1 MQAVRHYSR
10 TWPIDAVPAKV
21 AARAALL
28 VLWASPTDP
37 EQQAVRRWLM
47 SRVLAAAVSVAA
59 ELVEQAVQHY
69 PRMWLIAAVPAN
81 VAARAAMLV
90 SLASSAFVARS
101 TRHRLSALLLVF
113 AAVAAEAASECAAAE
128 AGATATDPERQAVQ
142 C

>member
-28 VLWASPTDP
+28 VSWASPTDP

-59 ELVEQAVQHY
+59 EPVEQAVQHY
-69 PRMWLIAAVPAN
+69 SRTLLPLFLLRLPVLQLVLLLLRRPA
-81 VAARAAMLV
+81 
-90 SLASSAFVARS
+90 ARS
-101 TRHRLSALLLVF
+101 THRPPS
-113 AAVAAEAASECAAAE
+113 S
-128 AGATATDPERQAVQ
+128 
-142 C
+142 